1 MKQWMECF
9 VLLFENRLWYICKH
23 SVSVY
28 LTCSWRCLMFPR
40 LTCSA
45 CSRSCLGHPCALRT
59 PFSRPPAR
67 LLIDCTTSLSQGCPQ
82 ASRTHPLVC
91 TGWTASA
98 WNSLCLSLSWDSP
111 YLVTDRCGSIDTSV
125 PSLLAVTVSRYG
137 FASSPR
143 ASSCD
148 EFQPL
153 AVVAGLTLLTGTESP
168 VPLLQGPCSSQM
180 HCVRLNPNQGVFL
193 QKTQLRLRLS
203 LRFNFFA
210 GG

>member
-1 MKQWMECF
+1 M
-9 VLLFENRLWYICKH
+9 
-23 SVSVY
+23 
-28 LTCSWRCLMFPR
+28 
-40 LTCSA
+40 
-45 CSRSCLGHPCALRT
+45 GHPCALRI
-59 PFSRPPAR
+59 PFSRPPAQ
-67 LLIDCTTSLSQGCPQ
+67 LLLDCTTSLSRGCPQ
-82 ASRTHPLVC
+82 PSRTHPLVC

-98 WNSLCLSLSWDSP
+98 WNSLCLSLPCDSP

-125 PSLLAVTVSRYG
+125 PSLLAVIVSRRG

-148 EFQPL
+148 KFQSL
-153 AVVAGLTLLTGTESP
+153 AVVAGLTTYLFWLTLLTGTESL
-168 VPLLQGPCSSQM
+168 VPLLLGPCSSQT
-180 HCVRLNPNQGVFL
+180 HCAHLNPNQGVFL